1 MELDVELIAPPF
13 RLRPFSLR
21 DCPAHVDAALES
33 HAEVHPWLGWCHAEY
48 SLAESEAWVTSQ
60 IERFE
65 ADLEYQFA
73 IRDDEG
79 VFLGGC
85 GINQISMQHGFANL
99 GYWVRTSAAGR
110 GVASAATVAV
120 ARFGFERVGLQR
132 IEIVV
137 APDNVGSAR
146 VAEKA
151 GAVREGV
158 LRSRLRQPVGPS
170 DAIMFSLVP
179 EDLA

>member
-1 MELDVELIAPPF
+1 MEPDVQLDAEPF
-13 RLRPFSLR
+13 RLRPFALS
-21 DCPAHVDAALES
+21 DCPVHVEAALES
-33 HAEVHPWLGWCHAEY
+33 HAEVHPWLGWCHADY
-48 SLAESEAWVTSQ
+48 TLGESEAWVASQ
-60 IERFE
+60 IERFR

-73 IRDDEG
+73 IYDDEG

-85 GINQISMQHGFANL
+85 GLNQISREHGFANL

-110 GVASAATVAV
+110 GVATAATVAV
-120 ARFGFERVGLQR
+120 ARFGFERVGLLR

-137 APDNVGSAR
+137 APGNVGSER

-158 LRSRLRQPVGPS
+158 LRSRLRQPAGPS

-179 EDLA
+179 GDLE